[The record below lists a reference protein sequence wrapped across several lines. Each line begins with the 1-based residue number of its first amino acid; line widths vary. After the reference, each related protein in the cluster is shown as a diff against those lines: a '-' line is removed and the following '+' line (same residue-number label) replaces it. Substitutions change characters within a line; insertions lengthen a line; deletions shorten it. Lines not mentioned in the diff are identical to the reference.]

1 MMFEDMRRSSTYL
14 KEIRPM
20 SKSGVKESLSFL
32 FRTLKMLRFRHKAA
46 VLATVMLG
54 MILLPSL
61 HSFTRQRYPGE
72 HWKKASR
79 PEALGWS
86 SEKLQLAKEH
96 FEKKKLTDKDEF
108 SVVESCIERVNAIQ
122 PAIDFKTLREN
133 SLALIPI
140 YEDLTYTHDCLI
152 DWEMD
157 EMLDPYV
164 KKEKT

>member
-1 MMFEDMRRSSTYL
+1 MEAKL
-14 KEIRPM
+14 KEIDKRN
-20 SKSGVKESLSFL
+20 EFEA
-32 FRTLKMLRFRHKAA
+32 RKA
-46 VLATVMLG
+46 
-54 MILLPSL
+54 IYDLLV
-61 HSFTRQRYPGE
+61 QR
-72 HWKKASR
+72 K
-79 PEALGWS
+79 
-86 SEKLQLAKEH
+86 EKLSEGYKSITENLGFFMGAAFGPEEDTKYVSSMIGLANTYLRTAQRTTQLTKEH